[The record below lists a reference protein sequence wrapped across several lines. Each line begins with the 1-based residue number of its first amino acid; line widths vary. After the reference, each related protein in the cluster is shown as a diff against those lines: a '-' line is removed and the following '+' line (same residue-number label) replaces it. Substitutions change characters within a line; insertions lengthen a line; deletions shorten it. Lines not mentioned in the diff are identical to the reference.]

1 MAPPMDPREL
11 HSGGV
16 TRWVKDCS
24 VRPSICYGLARLIV
38 LYAGTWWISVVLALA
53 TILALATG
61 CCDKS
66 IRVPGAVHEKSNN
79 LSTIVDAVD

>member
-1 MAPPMDPREL
+1 
-11 HSGGV
+11 V
-16 TRWVKDCS
+16 
-24 VRPSICYGLARLIV
+24 RLIV

-66 IRVPGAVHEKSNN
+66 IRVPSGVQEKSDN